1 MQRLRTY
8 HERPQVGLGAVA
20 EDEGQAADHAGPHD
34 EAAEAVLRHA
44 AVGAGRVPVV
54 ALQHE
59 EGVLGGGLDRL
70 SALNAR
76 VGPAPIVVPPVGG
89 RQVQGLLVQPLQLL
103 AEGLWKK
110 FTLSG

>member
-1 MQRLRTY
+1 MQRLCTD

-44 AVGAGRVPVV
+44 AVRASRVPVV

-59 EGVLGGGLDRL
+59 KGVLGGGLDRL
-70 SALNAR
+70 PALGAG
-76 VGPAPIVVPPVGG
+76 VGLAPVVVPPVGG

-103 AEGLWKK
+103 
-110 FTLSG
+110 T